1 MNAREVFY
9 ITDHNGA
16 YLNAA
21 GAFSVFGVA
30 QHFGT
35 EGEALAIIDSL
46 PLEGFYQIQKFFYTR
61 P

>member
-1 MNAREVFY
+1 MKEIFY

-16 YLNAA
+16 YLNGT

-30 QHFGT
+30 QAFYSY
-35 EGEALAIIDSL
+35 GEAETRIGSI
-46 PLEGFYQIQKFFYTR
+46 PGHGYYQIQKFFLTQ